1 MRANEFIFE
10 EEEPKPLKLR
20 GFGPSEKSK
29 EFVALAKSK
38 FYSEGQNLYVFWN
51 HEGNLIP
58 RGQEE
63 SNGIAAYVQFELTP
77 RAQNKVEIKWIQA
90 TPLRGGYGSIAM
102 KMIQD
107 LAQQSGIALTLFPWD
122 KGVVS
127 QAKLIKFYK
136 KFGFK
141 LIGNSKN
148 MIWEPKENK

>member
-1 MRANEFIFE
+1 MRINELLTE
-10 EEEPKPLKLR
+10 EESEPKILKLR

-29 EFVALAKSK
+29 EFVANAKST
-38 FYSEGQNLYVFWN
+38 FYNEGPNLYIFWN

-58 RGQEE
+58 RGQE
-63 SNGIAAYVQFELTP
+63 SSKDIAAYVQFELTP

-107 LAQQSGIALTLFPWD
+107 LAQQHGIALTLFPWD

-136 KFGFK
+136 KHGFK
-141 LIGNSKN
+141 PIGNSKN
-148 MIWEPKENK
+148 MIWEPK